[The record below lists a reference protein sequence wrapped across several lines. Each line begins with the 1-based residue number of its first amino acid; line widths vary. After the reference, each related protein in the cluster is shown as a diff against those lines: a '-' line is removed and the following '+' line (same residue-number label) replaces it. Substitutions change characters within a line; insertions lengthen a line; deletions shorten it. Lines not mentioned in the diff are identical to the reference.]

1 MSLPN
6 LYFLALKSGRE
17 DGLKHYM
24 KVHGSALRYFAYGF
38 LRDKALAEEIV
49 SDAFVKL
56 WTGRDKLHTESSVQA
71 FLYISTKNACL
82 DERNRL
88 RNRTIHDNSLLEEL
102 ESPSED
108 TLTRMIQVEL
118 IKLIIAEVDHLP
130 LQQSRVF
137 KLTYF
142 EQMKTEEI
150 SKELGISASSVYFA
164 RSKALSSLKK
174 MLGFKGHKNLQELI
188 FLFLL
193 GLVMHW

>member
-1 MSLPN
+1 
-6 LYFLALKSGRE
+6 
-17 DGLKHYM
+17 M

-130 LQQSRVF
+130 LQQSKVF

-193 GLVMHW
+193 GLAMHW